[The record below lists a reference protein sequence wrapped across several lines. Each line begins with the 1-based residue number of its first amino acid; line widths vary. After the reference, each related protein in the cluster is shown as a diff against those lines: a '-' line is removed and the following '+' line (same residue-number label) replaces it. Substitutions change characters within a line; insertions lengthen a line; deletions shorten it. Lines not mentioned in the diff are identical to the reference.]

1 MLSIVEAM
9 DDPHLFGPWFVGA
22 SWDGWRTILKAAFAL
37 PMSAEERA
45 FFRTLADRDPP
56 RQQVRELWIVA
67 GRRAGKDSIASVIA
81 AHSAALFDGGHIL
94 RPGERALVMCLACDR
109 EQAKIV
115 LGYVRSFFNDND
127 MLHALVKR
135 ETAGGL
141 ELENGV
147 DIAVGTNSF
156 RAVRG
161 RAVLL
166 AILDECAFWRDES
179 SATPDEETYR
189 ALRPGM
195 ATLPGAMLVG
205 ISSTY
210 RRAGLLYRKWKAH
223 YGRDDDSV
231 LVVRAPSIALNPTL
245 DQTIID
251 AALEEDP
258 AAAAAEWLAEWRTD
272 IESFVSPEVVNAAIV
287 PGRRELPPVSGTAYF
302 SFVDP
307 SGGSADSM
315 TLAVAHADGDRAVVD
330 AIRERRPPFS
340 PDDVV
345 IEFSALLKAYRI
357 TEVYGDRYAGEWPRE
372 RFSAYGIR
380 YVVADKPKSDIYRD
394 LLPVLNAHRAE
405 LLDIPRLSSQL
416 CALERRTARGGR
428 DSIDH
433 APGAHDDVANAV
445 GGVISRVVGGP
456 KPLSIPPGLVEAI
469 RSQPRYRPPWRQVH
483 RFG

>member
-1 MLSIVEAM
+1 V
-9 DDPHLFGPWFVGA
+9 
-22 SWDGWRTILKAAFAL
+22 
-37 PMSAEERA
+37 
-45 FFRTLADRDPP
+45 
-56 RQQVRELWIVA
+56 
-67 GRRAGKDSIASVIA
+67 
-81 AHSAALFDGGHIL
+81 LFDGRRFL

-115 LGYVRSFFNDND
+115 LGYVKSFFTDNE
-127 MLHALVKR
+127 MLRALVTR
-135 ETAGGL
+135 ETTGGL

-156 RAVRG
+156 RSVRG

-205 ISSTY
+205 ISSPY
-210 RRAGLLYRKWKAH
+210 RRAGLLFRKWKAH
-223 YGRDDDSV
+223 YGRDDDNV
-231 LVVRAPSIALNPTL
+231 LVVRAPSTALNPTL
-245 DQTIID
+245 DRTIID

-272 IESFVSPEVVNAAIV
+272 IESFVSPEVVKAAIV

-302 SFVDP
+302 AFVDP

-315 TLAVAHADGDRAVVD
+315 TLAVAHGDGDRAVID
-330 AIRERRPPFS
+330 AIRERKPPFS

-345 IEFSALLKAYRI
+345 IEFSAVLRAYQI
-357 TEVYGDRYAGEWPRE
+357 TEVHGDRYAGEWPRE

-380 YVVADKPKSDIYRD
+380 YVVAEKPKSDIYRD
-394 LLPVLNAHRAE
+394 LLPILNAHRAE
-405 LLDIPRLSSQL
+405 LLDVPRLSAQL
-416 CALERRTARGGR
+416 CALERRTVCGGR

-433 APGAHDDVANAV
+433 PTGAHDDIANTV
-445 GGVISRVVGGP
+445 GGVISRVIGGP
-456 KPLSIPPGLVEAI
+456 KPMIIPPGLIEAI
-469 RSQPRYRPPWRQVH
+469 RSQPPYRPPWR
-483 RFG
+483 RAWPYN